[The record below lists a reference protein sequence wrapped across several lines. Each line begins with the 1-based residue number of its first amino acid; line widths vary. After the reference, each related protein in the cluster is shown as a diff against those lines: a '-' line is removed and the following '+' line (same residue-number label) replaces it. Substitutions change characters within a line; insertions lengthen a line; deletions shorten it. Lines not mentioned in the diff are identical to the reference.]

1 MQLVNHTPFPAM
13 TFEARDRDDR
23 PWHVLVV
30 RATMTLDGGPRRLAQ
45 NQRPLVLGD
54 THVGEAATSST
65 LDESDLAPYKPG
77 TDVLVRGTAR
87 PSDGVAARA
96 WEAEVTVGAR
106 RSRVR
111 VTGPRAWVR
120 DADDRWRLT
129 EPEPCDAVPMR
140 YELAYGGSPRT
151 DDRAE
156 RCEENPVGVGF
167 APRWWRDGKDRIAAP
182 QLEWPDDPLTD
193 IDAPIRPAGFGPV
206 GRAWLPRRARAGTFD
221 DAWLAE
227 RWPVMPADFHDAYW
241 CSAPSGLGGAGYLR
255 GDEAVRV
262 RGMGRGGELAFSLPG
277 HHLFAL
283 LRHESGVMLPFTM
296 NLDTVTIDV
305 DAKEVGL
312 VWRLVTGVDP
322 PIRLMEARMEFR
334 EPEGVHHG

>member
-1 MQLVNHTPFPAM
+1 MQLVNHTAFPAM

-30 RATMTLDGGPRRLAQ
+30 RATMTLADGPARLSQ
-45 NQRPLVLGD
+45 RQRPLVLGD
-54 THVGEAATSST
+54 THAGDPAASST

-87 PSDGVAARA
+87 PPGGGSARA
-96 WEAEVTVGAR
+96 WEAEVSVGTR
-106 RSRVR
+106 RARVR

-120 DADDRWRLT
+120 EGGDRWRLT
-129 EPEPCDAVPMR
+129 DPEPCDGVPLR
-140 YELAYGGSPRT
+140 YELAYGGTARKG
-151 DDRAE
+151 DRAE

-167 APRWWRDGKDRIAAP
+167 APPWWRDGEERIAAP
-182 QLEWPDDPLTD
+182 QLEWPDDPLTA

-221 DAWLAE
+221 DAWLKE
-227 RWPVMPADFHDAYW
+227 RWPVMPADFDDAYW
-241 CSAPSGLGGAGYLR
+241 CSAPPGLRGPGYLR

-262 RGMGRGGELAFSLPG
+262 RGVGRAEIAFSLPG
-277 HHLFAL
+277 HRVFAL
-283 LRHESGVMLPFTM
+283 LRHENGVVLPFTM
-296 NLDTVTIDV
+296 NLDTVTIDA
-305 DAKEVGL
+305 DALEVGL
-312 VWRLVTGVDP
+312 VWRLVTGVAP

-334 EPEGVHHG
+334 EPAEAAHG